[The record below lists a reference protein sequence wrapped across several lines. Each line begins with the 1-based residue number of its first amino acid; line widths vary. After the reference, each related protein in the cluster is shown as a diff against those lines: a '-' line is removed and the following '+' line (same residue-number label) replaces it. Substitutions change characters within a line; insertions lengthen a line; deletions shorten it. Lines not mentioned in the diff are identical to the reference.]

1 MIRLPIPKLSNSAAV
16 PGAPVSVRAALS
28 LPLLCALLAVASSCG
43 SADEPVSGR
52 SSGPHPEQQFRD
64 YRLIE
69 SDEGVKQWLLE
80 SDVMQ
85 KFAGD
90 QYLHLV
96 TVRMKFYRDGEFFS
110 TLISDS
116 GRANVNT
123 KNLFAWGNVEVTTH
137 DGRRLETSELHY
149 DDERGIIY
157 NDVFDRLTRGEDVVT
172 GIGLEATPDLEYIE
186 IKQRVQGEVGDDAT
200 AGSER

>member
-1 MIRLPIPKLSNSAAV
+1 MIRLPIPRMSNRV
-16 PGAPVSVRAALS
+16 VLPGAPVSLLASLS
-28 LPLLCALLAVASSCG
+28 LPLLIALLALASSCG
-43 SADEPVSGR
+43 SADKPVSGR

-69 SDEGVKQWLLE
+69 SKQGVKQWLLE
-80 SDVMQ
+80 SDLMQ

-90 QYLHLV
+90 QDIHLV
-96 TVRMKFYRDGEFFS
+96 TVHMKFYRDGEYFS

-116 GRANVNT
+116 GRANLNN
-123 KNLFAWGNVEVTTH
+123 KNLFAWGNVEVKTH
-137 DGRRLETSELHY
+137 DGRRLETSELYY

-157 NDVFDRLTRGEDVVT
+157 NDVFDRLTRGEDIVT